1 MNRSHPAS
9 TTMPMQASRDRGT
22 VAGSELW
29 RLSRR
34 QFLPALGMGCLLGA
48 GRAGAQNAPIVVG
61 LTAEF
66 GVQGSQTAQTI
77 AMGLTLAIEEVNAA
91 GGVLGRPLALETQDD
106 RGVPARG
113 VDNFQ
118 TFAARPD
125 VVAVFCGRFSP
136 VALEIAPLA
145 GKLGLPLLDPWA
157 AADGITQ
164 QHGRGPNF
172 VFRLSLTDS
181 WAIEAMLDH
190 ARARGFQRIAMFVP
204 NTAWG
209 RSSEA
214 AMLAYARRR
223 PGLAYDV
230 YWYNWGETDF
240 GERLSQARSK
250 GAQALLAVTNE
261 FEGLPIVRQM
271 AAFPAAQRM
280 PIISHWGILGGD
292 FGRQAR
298 QYLDQLDVAVVHT
311 FSFSDPR
318 SPQAQAVASSVQRRF
333 GIRVEQMRAQV
344 GFAHAYDLMHLLAKA
359 IQKAGSSQRTAVR
372 HSLERLD
379 AHVGLLKRYDPPF
392 TATRHE
398 ALDRRQVQ
406 IGQFDKDG
414 NLKSIPNR

>member
-1 MNRSHPAS
+1 MNRSHSAAK
-9 TTMPMQASRDRGT
+9 TMPTQASMDFRPGGVGDL
-22 VAGSELW
+22 SC
-29 RLSRR
+29 LSRR
-34 QFLPALGMGCLLGA
+34 RFLPVLGLGCLLGA
-48 GRAGAQNAPIVVG
+48 GHAGAQNAPIVVG

-66 GVQGSQTAQTI
+66 GVQGSQTAQSI
-77 AMGLTLAIEEVNAA
+77 AMGLTLAIDEVNAA

-118 TFAARPD
+118 NFAARPE

-157 AADGITQ
+157 AADGITE
-164 QHGRGPNF
+164 QHGRGPNY

-190 ARARGFQRIAMFVP
+190 ARGRGFQRIAMFLP

-240 GERLSQARSK
+240 GERLNLARSK

-261 FEGLPIVRQM
+261 FEGLPIIRQM
-271 AAFPAAQRM
+271 AAFPVAQRL
-280 PIISHWGILGGD
+280 PIISHWGVLGGD
-292 FGRQAR
+292 FGRQAK
-298 QYLDQLDVAVVHT
+298 QYLDQLDVAVVDT

-318 SPQAQAVASSVQRRF
+318 SPRAQAVASSVHRRF
-333 GIRVEQMRAQV
+333 GINVDQMRAQV

-359 IQKAGSSQRTAVR
+359 IQKAGSPQRTAVR
-372 HSLERLD
+372 QSLERLD
-379 AHVGLLKRYDPPF
+379 AHAGLLKRYDPPF

-398 ALDRRQVQ
+398 ALERRQVL
-406 IGQFDKDG
+406 IGRFDKDG

>member
-1 MNRSHPAS
+1 
-9 TTMPMQASRDRGT
+9 MQASRDRGT

-181 WAIEAMLDH
+181 
-190 ARARGFQRIAMFVP
+190 
-204 NTAWG
+204 
-209 RSSEA
+209 
-214 AMLAYARRR
+214 
-223 PGLAYDV
+223 
-230 YWYNWGETDF
+230 
-240 GERLSQARSK
+240 
-250 GAQALLAVTNE
+250 
-261 FEGLPIVRQM
+261 
-271 AAFPAAQRM
+271 
-280 PIISHWGILGGD
+280 
-292 FGRQAR
+292 
-298 QYLDQLDVAVVHT
+298 
-311 FSFSDPR
+311 
-318 SPQAQAVASSVQRRF
+318 
-333 GIRVEQMRAQV
+333 
-344 GFAHAYDLMHLLAKA
+344 
-359 IQKAGSSQRTAVR
+359 
-372 HSLERLD
+372 
-379 AHVGLLKRYDPPF
+379 
-392 TATRHE
+392 
-398 ALDRRQVQ
+398 
-406 IGQFDKDG
+406 
-414 NLKSIPNR
+414 